1 MSQEDIKLVFEP
13 DHNFRYYLFDNDEEF
28 GGIIVLQKPSSRLR
42 WSVYD
47 RVIGSEQIESIEE
60 GEWTKTSLTT
70 YSDDHLNTFSVY
82 GGRVK
87 LLSSQELVFDS
98 SNQSFSPTLIK
109 KMGNYT
115 YFFLSEKSISLE
127 DPVKIRVVNQ

>member
-1 MSQEDIKLVFEP
+1 MVFES
-13 DHNFRYYLFDNDEEF
+13 DNHFRYYLFDNDQEF
-28 GGIIVLQKPSSRLR
+28 GGIIVLQKPSSRLT

-47 RVIGSEQIESIEE
+47 RVIGSEQIESTEE

-70 YSDDHLNTFSVY
+70 YSDDQLHAFPVY

-87 LLSSQELVFDS
+87 LLASQELVFDS
-98 SNQSFSPTLIK
+98 FNQSFSPTLIK

-127 DPVKIRVVNQ
+127 DPVKIRIVNQ